1 MTGGFGGASPGATG
15 PVSASGAAAGGG
27 LVAAVDRLA
36 AEAGGALLG
45 RGGSAADAAVGA
57 SAVLAVTTQHMCG
70 MGGDLLAIVH
80 PGESGGR
87 GAPEALVAAGRAGS
101 GASAA
106 ALVAEGHAGMPF
118 RGDLR
123 TVTVPGCVDGWLAL
137 HEKYGRLPLRD
148 VLEPARLLAAEG
160 FPVSPLLAAALPRV
174 ADVAGVED
182 YLADGFPEAGDLRRR
197 PGVARALEAIGS
209 HGRAG
214 WYAGEFGSGF
224 LRLADRMAPG
234 WFAPDDLAVSAASWS
249 APLQVPVREGI
260 LWSTPPPSQGVLT
273 LAALAVAER
282 LGVPADPEDPAA
294 VHLLVEANR
303 VTAYDKGTWLGDGAD
318 ASWLLDP
325 TALDRRASLVGP
337 RAARLR
343 VTGAPGGTIYLLA
356 IDATGA
362 AVSLSQSNAG
372 GFGAHLVVPE
382 VGVWLQNRGVGFSLR
397 PGAPNLLRAGTRPVH
412 TLAPA
417 LVTGPGGDVRVVLGT
432 MGGDAQ
438 PQVLTQL
445 MHRLRAGDAPEAAVA
460 AARWAL
466 AGVEGSGFDTWDT
479 APGSWSEQTV
489 RVEDT
494 APPSWDSE
502 LPRRGHRVER
512 VPAGS
517 GFGHAQLAAAGPG
530 GIRAAADPRC
540 MIGAVVRAASPL

>member
-1 MTGGFGGASPGATG
+1 MTQAHRARTAGPSSGRASGPGA
-15 PVSASGAAAGGG
+15 G
-27 LVAAVDRLA
+27 LVAAVGRLA
-36 AEAGGALLG
+36 AEAGAELLR
-45 RGGSAADAAVGA
+45 RGGSAADAAVAA

-80 PGESGGR
+80 PGGSGV
-87 GAPEALVAAGRAGS
+87 PEALVSAGRAGS

-106 ALVAEGHAGMPF
+106 ALVAEGYASMPF

-137 HEKYGRLPLRD
+137 HGRFGRLPLPE
-148 VLEPARLLAAEG
+148 VLEPAQVLAAQG

-174 ADVAGVED
+174 VDVAGVED
-182 YLADGFPEAGDLRRR
+182 FLADGLPEAGDLRRR
-197 PGVARALEAIGS
+197 PGVARALQAIGAD
-209 HGRAG
+209 GRDG
-214 WYAGEFGSGF
+214 WYAGEFGRGF
-224 LRLADRMAPG
+224 LRLADRLAPG
-234 WFAPDDLAVSAASWS
+234 WFTPDDLAVPSASWS
-249 APLQVPVREGI
+249 APLQVPVREGT

-273 LAALAVAER
+273 LAAMAVAER
-282 LGVPADPEDPAA
+282 LGVPADVDDPAA

-303 VTAYDKGTWLGDGAD
+303 STAFDKGGWLRDGAE

-325 TALDRRASLVGP
+325 NELDRRATLVGP
-337 RAARLR
+337 TAARLR
-343 VTGAPGGTIYLLA
+343 VASAPGGTIYLLVV
-356 IDATGA
+356 DATGA

-397 PGAPNLLRAGTRPVH
+397 AGAPNLLRAGERPVH

-417 LVTGPGGDVRVVLGT
+417 LVTGADGDVRTVLGT

-445 MHRLRAGDAPEAAVA
+445 LHRLRAGAAPDAAVA
-460 AARWAL
+460 APRWAL
-466 AGVEGSGFDTWDT
+466 AGAEGTGFDTWDT
-479 APGSWSEQTV
+479 APGSWAEQTI
-489 RVEDT
+489 RFEDT
-494 APPSWDSE
+494 APPSWEAE
-502 LPRRGHRVER
+502 LSRRGHRVAR

-517 GFGHAQLAAAGPG
+517 GFGHAQVAVLGSG
-530 GIRAAADPRC
+530 GIQGAADPRA
-540 MIGAVVRAASPL
+540 MSGAAVRVTAPS